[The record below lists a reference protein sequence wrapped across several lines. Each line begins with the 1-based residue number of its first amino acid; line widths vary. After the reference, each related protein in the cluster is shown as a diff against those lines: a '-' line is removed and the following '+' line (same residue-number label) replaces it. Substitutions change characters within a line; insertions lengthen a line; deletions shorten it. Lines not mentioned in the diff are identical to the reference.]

1 MLVHLA
7 LSREGRQEGGRPEE
21 KARGRETLIEGD
33 KHGGREGGRDGGR
46 EEGREWNQT
55 FMLHPR
61 SRHQFLYIFCL
72 LLKFSLHLHCLKWS
86 DPQQRTLVLNH
97 V

>member
-7 LSREGRQEGGRPEE
+7 LSREGRQEGGRQEE

-33 KHGGREGGRDGGR
+33 KHGGREGGRDEGR
-46 EEGREWNQT
+46 EEGREWNQN

-61 SRHQFLYIFCL
+61 SRHQFLYKTCF
-72 LLKFSLHLHCLKWS
+72 F
-86 DPQQRTLVLNH
+86 TA
-97 V
+97 